1 MNLHD
6 QLGALESSLDAL
18 LRAAAHPAAVA
29 PAVVSTDETAND
41 APAPLPFHA
50 HDGEQVGVP
59 AEPRALNTA
68 KDAEAVAMAEPAAEA
83 QPGTPPTLTVSRP
96 DRDAIQMSI
105 GGQSVLLN
113 PEGVS
118 ELIQELSNVR
128 ASMSAEQPMGVAPGW
143 RFAATKNPVMAVQKQ
158 ANGDRLLLMRHTG
171 HGWVPF
177 TFSPD
182 MVVELYAML
191 TKR

>member
-18 LRAAAHPAAVA
+18 LQSAARPAAVS
-29 PAVVSTDETAND
+29 PAVVSTDESTHDD
-41 APAPLPFHA
+41 APAPLPYRA
-50 HDGEQVGVP
+50 TDGEQVGVP
-59 AEPRALNTA
+59 AEPKEL
-68 KDAEAVAMAEPAAEA
+68 KPAAEA
-83 QPGTPPTLTVSRP
+83 EAQPEARAEPEAPPTLTVSRP
-96 DRDAIQMSI
+96 DRDAIEMSI
-105 GGQSVLLN
+105 AGKSVLLS

-143 RFAATKNPVMAVQKQ
+143 RFAATKNPVMAVQKH
-158 ANGDRLLLMRHTG
+158 ANGDRLLIMRHTG

>member
-1 MNLHD
+1 
-6 QLGALESSLDAL
+6 
-18 LRAAAHPAAVA
+18 
-29 PAVVSTDETAND
+29 
-41 APAPLPFHA
+41 
-50 HDGEQVGVP
+50 
-59 AEPRALNTA
+59 
-68 KDAEAVAMAEPAAEA
+68 MAEPAAEA

-105 GGQSVLLN
+105 GGQTVLLN

>member
-18 LRAAAHPAAVA
+18 LRAATVSPVIGAADES
-29 PAVVSTDETAND
+29 PTD
-41 APAPLPFHA
+41 
-50 HDGEQVGVP
+50 
-59 AEPRALNTA
+59 
-68 KDAEAVAMAEPAAEA
+68 AMAEPPAPPPPRADEA
-83 QPGTPPTLTVSRP
+83 QETALTAQAPADPEPETPPALTVSRP
-96 DRDAIQMSI
+96 DRDTIQMTI
-105 GGQSVLLN
+105 AGKSVLLN

-118 ELIQELSNVR
+118 ELIEELSNVR
-128 ASMSAEQPMGVAPGW
+128 ASMSVEQPMGVAPGW
-143 RFAATKNPVMAVQKQ
+143 RFAATKNPVMAVQKH
-158 ANGDRLLLMRHTG
+158 ANGDRLLIMRHTG

-191 TKR
+191 TRR

>member
-18 LRAAAHPAAVA
+18 LRAATVPAPIGVA
-29 PAVVSTDETAND
+29 GEPIAEP
-41 APAPLPFHA
+41 PAPLPSRADDSHETA
-50 HDGEQVGVP
+50 LTAPAPVEPEHD
-59 AEPRALNTA
+59 
-68 KDAEAVAMAEPAAEA
+68 
-83 QPGTPPTLTVSRP
+83 TPPTLMVSRP
-96 DRDAIQMSI
+96 DRDTIQMTI
-105 GGQSVLLN
+105 AGKSVLLN

-118 ELIQELSNVR
+118 ELIEELSNVR
-128 ASMSAEQPMGVAPGW
+128 ASMSVEQPMGVAPGW
-143 RFAATKNPVMAVQKQ
+143 RFAATKNPVMAVQKH

-191 TKR
+191 TRR